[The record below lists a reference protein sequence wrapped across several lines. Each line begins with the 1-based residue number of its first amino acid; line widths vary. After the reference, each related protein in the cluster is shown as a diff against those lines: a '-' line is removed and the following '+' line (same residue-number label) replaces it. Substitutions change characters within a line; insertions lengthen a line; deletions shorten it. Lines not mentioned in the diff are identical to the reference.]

1 MTNDNEIVYESM
13 LSKRFDFNESVV
25 VCINEAAFSSNKTP
39 FCQNVM
45 VQNTQEDILQN
56 VVEDEKVPFLKY
68 HVISRQIFQ
77 STDFIQK

>member
-25 VCINEAAFSSNKTP
+25 VCIIEASSSYKTP
-39 FCQNVM
+39 FCQNVR